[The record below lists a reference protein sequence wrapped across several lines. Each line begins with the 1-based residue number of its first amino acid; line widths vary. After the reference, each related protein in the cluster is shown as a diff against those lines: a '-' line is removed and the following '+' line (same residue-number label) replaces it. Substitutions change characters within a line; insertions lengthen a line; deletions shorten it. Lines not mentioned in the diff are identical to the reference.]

1 MFRAFILGFSV
12 SLMILGLEGLAIES
26 VLLAP
31 PELLHGS
38 NIQPIRVQI
47 TELAAWL
54 TIGLGTSLTIYT
66 IFSRKPSN
74 KNPETAES
82 NTSSAARLHL
92 ADLDYDEPDDHSVTP
107 GEATVGTEEDF
118 DEEFGESGEVYDD
131 TEYDDDELEEEFE
144 ETEYEEDEEDNNE
157 EADSID
163 EFDLDAFNAEF
174 DIDDLLNE

>member
-1 MFRAFILGFSV
+1 MFRAFVLGLSV
-12 SLMILGLEGLAIES
+12 SLMILGLEGLAVES

-38 NIQPIRVQI
+38 ITQPIRVQI

-54 TIGLGTSLTIYT
+54 AIGVGTSLTIYT

-74 KNPETAES
+74 KNPTPIEI
-82 NTSSAARLHL
+82 NTSPSAKLHL
-92 ADLDYDEPDDHSVTP
+92 ADLDYYEPDGHSATI
-107 GEATVGTEEDF
+107 GEATERTEEDYE
-118 DEEFGESGEVYDD
+118 DEIDESDEVYDD
-131 TEYDDDELEEEFE
+131 SEYDDGELENELEEA
-144 ETEYEEDEEDNNE
+144 EDEEDSIE
-157 EADSID
+157 EEDSSD